1 MLQGRYVFLASN
13 TSARWSIS
21 DIGMDNRGR
30 KGIFAL
36 TIKNVALEKGSGGA
50 ASNMEIILKIIGNAC
65 QDEKCS
71 KGDTR

>member
-30 KGIFAL
+30 KGIFASTL
-36 TIKNVALEKGSGGA
+36 KNTGLETGSEGE
-50 ASNMEIILKIIGNAC
+50 ASDMLKRQNIFAC
-65 QDEKCS
+65 DSQD
-71 KGDTR
+71 

>member
-50 ASNMEIILKIIGNAC
+50 ASNRLKQLNIYGDNS
-65 QDEKCS
+65 QDYRQCMS
-71 KGDTR
+71 G